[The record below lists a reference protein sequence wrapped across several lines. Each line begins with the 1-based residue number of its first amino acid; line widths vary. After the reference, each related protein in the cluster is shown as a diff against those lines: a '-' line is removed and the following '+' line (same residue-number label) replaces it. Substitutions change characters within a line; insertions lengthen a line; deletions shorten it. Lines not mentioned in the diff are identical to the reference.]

1 MKLKKFKFKQ
11 VLKLHLLNSKIYE
24 HGTKK
29 GNSAFL
35 TDLNL
40 TKTISEFKKSLNII
54 FEYHQLNKKILFVGL
69 PPKLELKINQRT
81 PHAAVGRSVELQ
93 NLLTNNLKSFKVL
106 NGVKQLTFK
115 HYSKLSLPKFSQ
127 KPDLIVLLAHDKKQ
141 KVIIE
146 NNLAKIPLVIFN
158 SSDYLKDNL
167 FNGFYS
173 VTGFHENLV
182 STSEK
187 TLLFL
192 GLNFL
197 FKRFKKTSSEII

>member
-29 GNSAFL
+29 GNSIFL

-40 TKTISEFKKSLNII
+40 TKTVSEFKKSLNII
-54 FEYHQLNKKILFVGL
+54 FEYHQLKKKILFVGL

-81 PHAAVGRSVELQ
+81 PHLAVGQNVELQ
-93 NLLTNNLKSFKVL
+93 GLWINNLKSLKFLKGAKQSAFKDY
-106 NGVKQLTFK
+106 F
-115 HYSKLSLPKFSQ
+115 KLSLAKFSQ
-127 KPDLIVLLAHDKKQ
+127 KPDLIVLLAHEKKQ

-146 NNLAKIPLVIFN
+146 NNLAKIPLVVFN
-158 SSDYLKDNL
+158 SGDYQEDNS
-167 FNGFYS
+167 FNGFYT
-173 VTGFHENLV
+173 VTGFHENLI

-187 TLLFL
+187 TLLFF

-197 FKRFKKTSSEII
+197 FKRFKK

>member
-11 VLKLHLLNSKIYE
+11 VLKLHLLNSKMYE

-29 GNSAFL
+29 GNSVFL

-40 TKTISEFKKSLNII
+40 TKTVSEFKKSLNII

-69 PPKLELKINQRT
+69 PPKLELKINQWT
-81 PHAAVGRSVELQ
+81 DHVAVGRNVELQ
-93 NLLTNNLKSFKVL
+93 SLLINNLKPFKFSKEAT
-106 NGVKQLTFK
+106 KQSAFK
-115 HYSKLSLPKFSQ
+115 DYSKLSLAKFSQ
-127 KPDLIVLLAHDKKQ
+127 KPDLIVLLAHEKKQ

-146 NNLAKIPLVIFN
+146 NNLAKIPLVVFN
-158 SSDYLKDNL
+158 SNDCLEDSS
-167 FNGFYS
+167 FNGFYN

-197 FKRFKKTSSEII
+197 FKRFKKNLR

>member
-11 VLKLHLLNSKIYE
+11 VLKLHLLNSKVYE

-40 TKTISEFKKSLNII
+40 TKTISEFKKSLNVI

-81 PHAAVGRSVELQ
+81 HHVAVNRNVELQ
-93 NLLTNNLKSFKVL
+93 SLLTNNLKSSKFSK
-106 NGVKQLTFK
+106 GAKQLAFK
-115 HYSKLSLPKFSQ
+115 DYLKLSLAKFSQ
-127 KPDLIVLLAHDKKQ
+127 KPDLIVLLAHEKKQ

-146 NNLAKIPLVIFN
+146 NNLAKIPLIVFN
-158 SSDYLKDNL
+158 SSDCLEDNS
-167 FNGFYS
+167 FNGFYN
-173 VTGFHENLV
+173 VTGFHETLV

-197 FKRFKKTSSEII
+197 FKRFQRKS

>member
-11 VLKLHLLNSKIYE
+11 VLKLHLLNSKMYE

-29 GNSAFL
+29 GNSVFL

-40 TKTISEFKKSLNII
+40 TKTVSEFKKSLNII

-81 PHAAVGRSVELQ
+81 HHAAVGRNVELQ
-93 NLLTNNLKSFKVL
+93 SLLTNNLKPFKFSK
-106 NGVKQLTFK
+106 GAEQSAFK
-115 HYSKLSLPKFSQ
+115 DYFKLSLAKFSQ
-127 KPDLIVLLAHDKKQ
+127 KPDLIVLLAHEKKQ

-146 NNLAKIPLVIFN
+146 NNLAKIPLVVFN
-158 SSDYLKDNL
+158 SSDCLEDNS
-167 FNGFYS
+167 FNGFYN

-197 FKRFKKTSSEII
+197 FKGSKKKLRK

>member
-11 VLKLHLLNSKIYE
+11 LLKLHLLNSKIYE

-29 GNSAFL
+29 GNSIFL

-40 TKTISEFKKSLNII
+40 TKTVSDFKKSLNII

-81 PHAAVGRSVELQ
+81 HHVAVGRNVELQ
-93 NLLTNNLKSFKVL
+93 SLLTNNLKSFKSSK
-106 NGVKQLTFK
+106 GAKQLAFK
-115 HYSKLSLPKFSQ
+115 NYFKLSLAKFSQ
-127 KPDLIVLLAHDKKQ
+127 KPDLIVLLAHEKKQ

-146 NNLAKIPLVIFN
+146 NNLAKIPLIVFN
-158 SSDYLKDNL
+158 SSDCLENNS
-167 FNGFYS
+167 FNGFYNI
-173 VTGFHENLV
+173 TGFHENLV

-197 FKRFKKTSSEII
+197 FKRFQKKS

>member
-11 VLKLHLLNSKIYE
+11 VLKLHLLNSKMYE
-24 HGTKK
+24 HGAKK
-29 GNSAFL
+29 GNSVFL

-40 TKTISEFKKSLNII
+40 TKTVSEFKKSLNII

-81 PHAAVGRSVELQ
+81 RHLAVGRNVELQ
-93 NLLTNNLKSFKVL
+93 SLLTNNLKPFKFSK
-106 NGVKQLTFK
+106 GIKQSAVKDNF
-115 HYSKLSLPKFSQ
+115 KLSLAKFSQ
-127 KPDLIVLLAHDKKQ
+127 KPDLIVLLAHEKKQ

-146 NNLAKIPLVIFN
+146 NNLAKIPLVVFN
-158 SSDYLKDNL
+158 SSDCLKDNSS
-167 FNGFYS
+167 NGFYN
-173 VTGFHENLV
+173 VTGFHENLI

-197 FKRFKKTSSEII
+197 FKRFKKKS

>member
-40 TKTISEFKKSLNII
+40 TKTISEFKKSLNVI

-81 PHAAVGRSVELQ
+81 RHVAVGRNVELQ
-93 NLLTNNLKSFKVL
+93 TLLTNSLKSFKL
-106 NGVKQLTFK
+106 STGTKHLAFK
-115 HYSKLSLPKFSQ
+115 DYFKLSLAKFSQ
-127 KPDLIVLLAHDKKQ
+127 KPDLIVLLAHEKKQ

-146 NNLAKIPLVIFN
+146 NNLAKIPLIVFN
-158 SSDYLKDNL
+158 SSDGLENDS
-167 FNGFYS
+167 FNGFYN
-173 VTGFHENLV
+173 VTGFRENLI
-182 STSEK
+182 SKSEK

-197 FKRFKKTSSEII
+197 FKRFKEKSSQI

>member
-1 MKLKKFKFKQ
+1 MKLQKFKFKQ
-11 VLKLHLLNSKIYE
+11 VLKLHLLNSKMYE

-29 GNSAFL
+29 GNSVFL

-40 TKTISEFKKSLNII
+40 TKTVSEFKKSLNII
-54 FEYHQLNKKILFVGL
+54 FEYHQLDKKILFVGL

-81 PHAAVGRSVELQ
+81 HHVAVGRNVELQ
-93 NLLTNNLKSFKVL
+93 SLLTNNLKSFKFSK
-106 NGVKQLTFK
+106 GTKQSAFK
-115 HYSKLSLPKFSQ
+115 DYFKLFLAKFSQ
-127 KPDLIVLLAHDKKQ
+127 KPDLIVLLAHEKKQ

-146 NNLAKIPLVIFN
+146 NNLAKIPLVVFN
-158 SSDYLKDNL
+158 SSDCLEDNSS
-167 FNGFYS
+167 NGFYN

-197 FKRFKKTSSEII
+197 FKRFKKKS

>member
-29 GNSAFL
+29 ENSSFL

-40 TKTISEFKKSLNII
+40 NKTISEFKKSLNVI

-81 PHAAVGRSVELQ
+81 HHVAVGRNVELQ
-93 NLLTNNLKSFKVL
+93 SLLTNNLKSVKFSK
-106 NGVKQLTFK
+106 GVKQSAAFK
-115 HYSKLSLPKFSQ
+115 HSFNLSLAKFSQ
-127 KPDLIVLLAHDKKQ
+127 RPDLIVLSVYEKKQ
-141 KVIIE
+141 KTIIE
-146 NNLAKIPLVIFN
+146 NNFAKIPLVIFN
-158 SSDYLKDNL
+158 SNDYLKNNS
-167 FNGFYS
+167 FNGFYNI
-173 VTGFHENLV
+173 TGFHENLS

-197 FKRFKKTSSEII
+197 FKRFKRKS

>member
-29 GNSAFL
+29 KNSVFL

-40 TKTISEFKKSLNII
+40 TKTISEFKKSLNVI

-81 PHAAVGRSVELQ
+81 QHAAVDRNFELQ
-93 NLLTNNLKSFKVL
+93 SLLTNNLKSFKFSK
-106 NGVKQLTFK
+106 GAKQLSFK
-115 HYSKLSLPKFSQ
+115 DYLKLSLVKFSQ
-127 KPDLIVLLAHDKKQ
+127 KPDLIVLLAHEKKQ

-146 NNLAKIPLVIFN
+146 NNLAKIPLIIFN
-158 SSDYLKDNL
+158 SSDCLEDNS
-167 FNGFYS
+167 FNGFYN

-197 FKRFKKTSSEII
+197 FKRFKRKS

>member
-29 GNSAFL
+29 GNSVFL

-40 TKTISEFKKSLNII
+40 TKTVSEFKKSLNII
-54 FEYHQLNKKILFVGL
+54 FESHQLNKKILFVGL

-81 PHAAVGRSVELQ
+81 QHAAVSRNVELQ
-93 NLLTNNLKSFKVL
+93 SLLTNNLKSFRFSKAANQSV
-106 NGVKQLTFK
+106 FK
-115 HYSKLSLPKFSQ
+115 DYFTLFLAKFSQ
-127 KPDLIVLLAHDKKQ
+127 KPDLIVLLAHEKKQ

-146 NNLAKIPLVIFN
+146 NNLAKIPLIVFN
-158 SSDYLKDNL
+158 SSDCPENNS
-167 FNGFYS
+167 FNGFYN

-197 FKRFKKTSSEII
+197 FKRF

>member
-40 TKTISEFKKSLNII
+40 TKTISEFKKSLNVI

-81 PHAAVGRSVELQ
+81 RHVAVGRSVDLQ
-93 NLLTNNLKSFKVL
+93 SLLTNNLKSFKPSKGTNQSAL
-106 NGVKQLTFK
+106 KDYL
-115 HYSKLSLPKFSQ
+115 KLSMAKFSQ
-127 KPDLIVLLAHDKKQ
+127 KPDLIVLLAHEKKQ

-146 NNLAKIPLVIFN
+146 NNLAKIPLIVFN
-158 SSDYLKDNL
+158 SSDCLENNS
-167 FNGFYS
+167 FTGFYH

-182 STSEK
+182 SMSEK
-187 TLLFL
+187 TLFFL

-197 FKRFKKTSSEII
+197 FKRFEEKRSEI

>member
-11 VLKLHLLNSKIYE
+11 VLKLHLLNSKMYE

-29 GNSAFL
+29 GNSVFL

-40 TKTISEFKKSLNII
+40 TKTVSEFKKSLNII

-81 PHAAVGRSVELQ
+81 HHAAVGRNVELQ
-93 NLLTNNLKSFKVL
+93 SLLTNNLKPFKFSK
-106 NGVKQLTFK
+106 GAEQSAFK
-115 HYSKLSLPKFSQ
+115 DYFKLSLAKFSQ
-127 KPDLIVLLAHDKKQ
+127 KPDLIVLLAHEKKQ

-146 NNLAKIPLVIFN
+146 NNLAKIPLVVFN
-158 SSDYLKDNL
+158 SSDCLEDNS
-167 FNGFYS
+167 FNGFYN

-197 FKRFKKTSSEII
+197 FKRFKKKS

>member
-1 MKLKKFKFKQ
+1 MKLKQFKFKQ
-11 VLKLHLLNSKIYE
+11 VLKLHLLNSKMYE

-29 GNSAFL
+29 RNSVFL

-40 TKTISEFKKSLNII
+40 TKTVSEFKKSLNII

-81 PHAAVGRSVELQ
+81 HHAAVGRNVELQ
-93 NLLTNNLKSFKVL
+93 SLLTNSLKPFKFSK
-106 NGVKQLTFK
+106 GAEQSAFK
-115 HYSKLSLPKFSQ
+115 DYFKLSLAKFSQ
-127 KPDLIVLLAHDKKQ
+127 KPDLIVLLAHEKKQ

-146 NNLAKIPLVIFN
+146 NNLAKIPLVVFN
-158 SSDYLKDNL
+158 SSDCLEDNS
-167 FNGFYS
+167 FNGFYN

-192 GLNFL
+192 GLSFL
-197 FKRFKKTSSEII
+197 FKGSKKKLRK

>member
-29 GNSAFL
+29 GNSTFL

-40 TKTISEFKKSLNII
+40 TKTVSEFKKSLNII
-54 FEYHQLNKKILFVGL
+54 FEYHRLNKRILFVGL

-81 PHAAVGRSVELQ
+81 HHAAVGKNVELQ
-93 NLLTNNLKSFKVL
+93 NLFTNNLKPFKF
-106 NGVKQLTFK
+106 FK
-115 HYSKLSLPKFSQ
+115 GGKHLATKDYFKLSLAKLSQ
-127 KPDLIVLLAHDKKQ
+127 KPDLIVLLAHEKKQ

-146 NNLAKIPLVIFN
+146 NNLAKIPLVVFS
-158 SSDYLKDNL
+158 SSDCSENNSFD
-167 FNGFYS
+167 GFYN

-197 FKRFKKTSSEII
+197 FKRFKKKS

>member
-29 GNSAFL
+29 GNSTFI

-40 TKTISEFKKSLNII
+40 TKTIGEFKKSLNVI
-54 FEYHQLNKKILFVGL
+54 FEYHQLNKKILFIGL
-69 PPKLELKINQRT
+69 PPKLELKINQQT
-81 PHAAVGRSVELQ
+81 HHAAISRDAELQ
-93 NLLTNNLKSFKVL
+93 SLLNNNSKSFKL
-106 NGVKQLTFK
+106 SKTAKQSAFK
-115 HYSKLSLPKFSQ
+115 DYFKLFLAKFSQ
-127 KPDLIVLLAHDKKQ
+127 KPDLIVLLSHEKKQ

-146 NNLAKIPLVIFN
+146 NNLAKVPLIVFN
-158 SSDYLKDNL
+158 SSDCPENNNS
-167 FNGFYS
+167 FNGFYT

-182 STSEK
+182 STSER

-197 FKRFKKTSSEII
+197 FKRFKKKIN

>member
-29 GNSAFL
+29 GNSISL

-40 TKTISEFKKSLNII
+40 TRTINDFKKSLNVI

-69 PPKLELKINQRT
+69 PPKLELKINQLTR
-81 PHAAVGRSVELQ
+81 HAAVGRNVELQ
-93 NLLTNNLKSFKVL
+93 SLLNNNLRSFKL
-106 NGVKQLTFK
+106 PKATKQLAFED
-115 HYSKLSLPKFSQ
+115 YFKLSLAKFSQ
-127 KPDLIVLLAHDKKQ
+127 KPDLIVLLAHEKKQ
-141 KVIIE
+141 KIIIE
-146 NNLAKIPLVIFN
+146 NNLAKIPLIVFN
-158 SSDYLKDNL
+158 SSDCLKDNS
-167 FNGFYS
+167 FNGSYNI
-173 VTGFHENLV
+173 TGFHENLV
-182 STSEK
+182 SNSEK

-197 FKRFKKTSSEII
+197 FKRFKRNS

>member
-1 MKLKKFKFKQ
+1 MKLKKFKFKP
-11 VLKLHLLNSKIYE
+11 VLKLHLLNSKMYE

-29 GNSAFL
+29 RNSVFL

-40 TKTISEFKKSLNII
+40 TKTVSEFKKSLNII

-81 PHAAVGRSVELQ
+81 HHAAVGRNVELQ
-93 NLLTNNLKSFKVL
+93 SLLTNNLKPFKFL
-106 NGVKQLTFK
+106 KGAEQSAFK
-115 HYSKLSLPKFSQ
+115 DYFKLSLAKFSQ
-127 KPDLIVLLAHDKKQ
+127 KPDLIVLLAHEKKQ

-146 NNLAKIPLVIFN
+146 NNLAKIPLVVFN
-158 SSDYLKDNL
+158 SSDCLEENS
-167 FNGFYS
+167 FNGFYN

-197 FKRFKKTSSEII
+197 FKGSKKKLRK

>member
-29 GNSAFL
+29 GNSTFL
-35 TDLNL
+35 TDLNI
-40 TKTISEFKKSLNII
+40 TKTISEFKKSLNVI

-81 PHAAVGRSVELQ
+81 HHAAVGRNVELQ
-93 NLLTNNLKSFKVL
+93 SLLTNSLKPFKFSK
-106 NGVKQLTFK
+106 GAEQSAFK
-115 HYSKLSLPKFSQ
+115 DYFKLSLAKFSQ
-127 KPDLIVLLAHDKKQ
+127 KPDLIVLLAHEKKQ

-146 NNLAKIPLVIFN
+146 NNLAKIPLVVFN
-158 SSDYLKDNL
+158 SSDCLEDNS
-167 FNGFYS
+167 FNGFYN

-197 FKRFKKTSSEII
+197 FKGSKKKLRK

>member
-40 TKTISEFKKSLNII
+40 TKTVSEFKKSLNII
-54 FEYHQLNKKILFVGL
+54 FEYHQLNKKILFIGL

-81 PHAAVGRSVELQ
+81 HHAAVGRNVELQ
-93 NLLTNNLKSFKVL
+93 SLLTNNLKSSK
-106 NGVKQLTFK
+106 GVKQAAFK
-115 HYSKLSLPKFSQ
+115 DYFKLSLAKFSQ
-127 KPDLIVLLAHDKKQ
+127 KPDLIVLLAHEKKQ

-146 NNLAKIPLVIFN
+146 NNLAKIPLVVFN
-158 SSDYLKDNL
+158 SSDCLEDNSL
-167 FNGFYS
+167 NGFYN
-173 VTGFHENLV
+173 VTGFHENLA
-182 STSEK
+182 SISEK

-197 FKRFKKTSSEII
+197 FKRFQKKS

>member
-29 GNSAFL
+29 GNSTFL

-40 TKTISEFKKSLNII
+40 TKTISEFKKSLNVI

-81 PHAAVGRSVELQ
+81 HHVAVNRNVELQ
-93 NLLTNNLKSFKVL
+93 SLLTNNLKSSKFSK
-106 NGVKQLTFK
+106 GAKQLAFK
-115 HYSKLSLPKFSQ
+115 DYLKLSLAKFSQ
-127 KPDLIVLLAHDKKQ
+127 KPDLIVLLAHEKKQ

-146 NNLAKIPLVIFN
+146 NNLAKIPLIVFN
-158 SSDYLKDNL
+158 SSDCLEDNS
-167 FNGFYS
+167 FNGFYN
-173 VTGFHENLV
+173 VTGFHETLV

-197 FKRFKKTSSEII
+197 FKRFQRKS

>member
-11 VLKLHLLNSKIYE
+11 VLKLHLLNSKMYE

-29 GNSAFL
+29 GNSVFL

-40 TKTISEFKKSLNII
+40 TKTVSEFKKSLNII

-81 PHAAVGRSVELQ
+81 HHAAVGRNVELQ
-93 NLLTNNLKSFKVL
+93 SLLTNNLKSFKFSK
-106 NGVKQLTFK
+106 GVKQAAFK
-115 HYSKLSLPKFSQ
+115 DYFKLSLAKFSQ
-127 KPDLIVLLAHDKKQ
+127 KPDLIVLLAHEKKQ

-146 NNLAKIPLVIFN
+146 NNLAKIPLVVFN
-158 SSDYLKDNL
+158 SSDCLEDNS
-167 FNGFYS
+167 FNGFYN

-197 FKRFKKTSSEII
+197 FKRFQKKS

>member
-24 HGTKK
+24 HGTGKR
-29 GNSAFL
+29 NSAFL

-40 TKTISEFKKSLNII
+40 TKTISEFKKSLNVI

-69 PPKLELKINQRT
+69 PPKLELKINQLT
-81 PHAAVGRSVELQ
+81 PHAAVGRNVELQ
-93 NLLTNNLKSFKVL
+93 SLLTNNVKSFKL
-106 NGVKQLTFK
+106 SKEEKQSVFK
-115 HYSKLSLPKFSQ
+115 DHFKLSLAKFSQ
-127 KPDLIVLLAHDKKQ
+127 KPDLIVLLAHEKKQ

-146 NNLAKIPLVIFN
+146 NNLAKIPLVVFN
-158 SSDYLKDNL
+158 SSECPVEYNS
-167 FNGFYS
+167 FNGFYN

-197 FKRFKKTSSEII
+197 FKRFKK

>member
-11 VLKLHLLNSKIYE
+11 VLKLHLLNSKMYE

-29 GNSAFL
+29 GNSVFL

-40 TKTISEFKKSLNII
+40 TKTVSEFKKSLNII

-81 PHAAVGRSVELQ
+81 HHAAVGRNVELQ
-93 NLLTNNLKSFKVL
+93 SLLTNNLKPFKFSK
-106 NGVKQLTFK
+106 GAEQSAFK
-115 HYSKLSLPKFSQ
+115 DYFKLSLAKFSQ
-127 KPDLIVLLAHDKKQ
+127 KPDLIVLLAHEKKQ

-146 NNLAKIPLVIFN
+146 NNLAKIPLVVFN
-158 SSDYLKDNL
+158 SSDCLPDNS
-167 FNGFYS
+167 FNGFYN

-197 FKRFKKTSSEII
+197 FKGSKKKLRK

>member
-29 GNSAFL
+29 GNSTFL
-35 TDLNL
+35 TDLNI
-40 TKTISEFKKSLNII
+40 TKTISEFKKSLNVI

-81 PHAAVGRSVELQ
+81 HHTAVDRNVELQ
-93 NLLTNNLKSFKVL
+93 SLLTNNLKS
-106 NGVKQLTFK
+106 
-115 HYSKLSLPKFSQ
+115 SKLSKLAKHLAFKDYFKLSLVKFSQ
-127 KPDLIVLLAHDKKQ
+127 KPDLIVLLAHEKKQ
-141 KVIIE
+141 KVILE
-146 NNLAKIPLVIFN
+146 NNLAKIPLIVFN
-158 SSDYLKDNL
+158 SSDCLEDNSL
-167 FNGFYS
+167 NGFYN

-197 FKRFKKTSSEII
+197 FKRFKRKS